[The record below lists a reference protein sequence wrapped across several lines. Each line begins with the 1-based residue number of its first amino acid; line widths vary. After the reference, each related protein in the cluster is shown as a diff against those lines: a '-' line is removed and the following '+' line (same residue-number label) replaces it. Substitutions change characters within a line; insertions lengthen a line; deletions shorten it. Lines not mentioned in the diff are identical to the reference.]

1 MNNDFDEL
9 NKSRIKVRL
18 LKAFGFGGLIYV
30 VINLCLNYFH
40 LSLTFINA
48 KHKGITAVEY
58 FRLKWTYFITT
69 DNFPLPMVIMI
80 SFFIGIMLALRSET
94 HWRIKNEN
102 KTIKGKQRFMN
113 TKEME
118 KVLYSFDCD
127 KMKSAKK
134 SGIIIAKENGKF
146 YIDAETIHSL
156 IIGTTRS
163 GKGQTFV
170 MPMIRH
176 IAMSQA
182 KHSMVINDPKGEIA
196 ENCTAMLRENGYKVV
211 FLNLRDTN
219 MSSLWNPL
227 QKAIDEY
234 KKARDNNEDL
244 DKTIDEVQSLATV
257 FTADEQSQPIWPE
270 SAKSLLVAMILYLL
284 EKGYDD
290 GNLANVSMYSI
301 YNLFVEFGT
310 ENEVQ
315 IVNGEKRNVNALDSL
330 FKSLP
335 RGSAAKAAYATSRFA
350 EGDCRASIFTTLSSD
365 ISIFGSD
372 SGISRLTS
380 GNQINFEE
388 LAYPDHPMAV
398 IMIVPDEKKSRHV
411 IASLFVNQ
419 CYNALVDYAN
429 KFIGQKLP
437 QRVHFILDEFGNMV
451 NIPDMD
457 TKITVGA
464 GRNLLFDL
472 FVQDLNQLD
481 TKYNNAAKT
490 IRSNT
495 GNLVYI
501 NSLDVDTN
509 KYFSSALGD
518 RTIEYTTYSGDLH
531 SFLSHQAGSVDS
543 VPLIRP
549 EDLSELPF
557 GTAITKRQRCY
568 PIKTVFDPFYK
579 LGIKAQSI
587 AEIAKTMDF
596 RYNSLEET
604 IYPLDSIWQKLFI
617 PIKDSKGYM
626 YKAVKRKDPAEIKK
640 LTEMYS
646 HGSQTM
652 VLPICFENQIYRKM
666 PFSDD
671 PKEREWTEIPCD
683 NAHIVE
689 LGKIKLDAYISSD
702 GHSRTRWDN
711 KRQEIYRNRK
721 KSVTKASSTDYTD
734 KRLSAPSPITEALQI
749 INSRSELCAEGEY
762 NRLIEA
768 KNKPAVEK
776 LINQAFTKKIISRK
790 QYDLLKHDIEIN
802 FNK

>member
-1 MNNDFDEL
+1 M
-9 NKSRIKVRL
+9 
-18 LKAFGFGGLIYV
+18 
-30 VINLCLNYFH
+30 
-40 LSLTFINA
+40 
-48 KHKGITAVEY
+48 
-58 FRLKWTYFITT
+58 
-69 DNFPLPMVIMI
+69 
-80 SFFIGIMLALRSET
+80 
-94 HWRIKNEN
+94 
-102 KTIKGKQRFMN
+102 
-113 TKEME
+113 
-118 KVLYSFDCD
+118 
-127 KMKSAKK
+127 
-134 SGIIIAKENGKF
+134 
-146 YIDAETIHSL
+146 
-156 IIGTTRS
+156 
-163 GKGQTFV
+163 
-170 MPMIRH
+170 
-176 IAMSQA
+176 
-182 KHSMVINDPKGEIA
+182 
-196 ENCTAMLRENGYKVV
+196 
-211 FLNLRDTN
+211 
-219 MSSLWNPL
+219 
-227 QKAIDEY
+227 
-234 KKARDNNEDL
+234 
-244 DKTIDEVQSLATV
+244 
-257 FTADEQSQPIWPE
+257 
-270 SAKSLLVAMILYLL
+270 
-284 EKGYDD
+284 
-290 GNLANVSMYSI
+290 
-301 YNLFVEFGT
+301 
-310 ENEVQ
+310 
-315 IVNGEKRNVNALDSL
+315 
-330 FKSLP
+330 
-335 RGSAAKAAYATSRFA
+335 
-350 EGDCRASIFTTLSSD
+350 
-365 ISIFGSD
+365 
-372 SGISRLTS
+372 
-380 GNQINFEE
+380 
-388 LAYPDHPMAV
+388 

-568 PIKTVFDPFYK
+568 PIKTVFDPFYR

-617 PIKDSKGYM
+617 PIKDNKGYM
-626 YKAVKRKDPAEIKK
+626 YKAVRRKDPAEIKK
-640 LTEMYS
+640 LTETYS

-711 KRQEIYRNRK
+711 KRKEIYRNRK
-721 KSVTKASSTDYTD
+721 NAVTKASSTDYTD

>member
-113 TKEME
+113 AKEMD
-118 KVLYSFDCD
+118 KVLYSFPCD
-127 KMKSAKK
+127 DMRSAKK

-388 LAYPDHPMAV
+388 LADPDHPMAV

-617 PIKDSKGYM
+617 PIKDNKGYM
-626 YKAVKRKDPAEIKK
+626 YKAVRRKDPAEIKK
-640 LTEMYS
+640 LTETYS

-711 KRQEIYRNRK
+711 KRQEIYRSRK
-721 KSVTKASSTDYTD
+721 NAVTKASSTDYTD